1 MRYCVTRRQLLQLIM
16 RDRAFYISRAIRGF
30 LSLLI
35 FGQIFKLMHW
45 PGAGVLELIGALGL
59 AVAYGMQ
66 FFDLS
71 KRKVLDTMRFIA
83 VLILLFNVLLRRF
96 AFVPERQ
103 LIVDFGVYVVLA
115 LLGFMEMLFWYFRKR
130 DAEREDLLDEDLIHK
145 P

>member
-1 MRYCVTRRQLLQLIM
+1 M

-35 FGQIFKLMHW
+35 FGQVFKIMHW
-45 PGAGVLELIGALGL
+45 PGAGIFELIGALGL

-83 VLILLFNVLLRRF
+83 VLILLFNVLLR
-96 AFVPERQ
+96 AFNLVPTYQ
-103 LIVDFGVYVVLA
+103 VAVDFGVYLMLA
-115 LLGFMEMLFWYFRKR
+115 LLGFAEAFVWYTRRR
-130 DAEREDLLDEDLIHK
+130 DGRREDLLDDELIQK
-145 P
+145 RTPSK